1 MLTSRFG
8 GAFEYKDSPAA
19 PPGQRGFFM
28 RISIVDRGSWIVD
41 RGSWIVDRGS

>member
-19 PPGQRGFFM
+19 PPGQRGFFA
-28 RISIVDRGSWIVD
+28 RFASWIVN
-41 RGSWIVDRGS
+41 R